1 MKVVS
6 INYESMSLS
15 LVKGS
20 IEKPSPGSLPGL
32 KVGVDLCKGSHRSI
46 ETFKGLTIWE
56 RWYLLNLIL
65 FFFSLLFALFSFM
78 HQSKPEGFIKNGKT
92 SFLCLSEG

>member
-6 INYESMSLS
+6 INYELMSLS
-15 LVKGS
+15 LMKGS

-32 KVGVDLCKGSHRSI
+32 KVGIDLCKGSHRSI

-65 FFFSLLFALFSFM
+65 LLFFFALCSFFF
-78 HQSKPEGFIKNGKT
+78 HASK
-92 SFLCLSEG
+92 